1 MSAKTPIRTVFND
14 SNVATGLAE
23 FQSGEFIALTHGG
36 LGASLSIGSA
46 GQVLKVNSGASAL
59 EFGNVEAVVNIDNA
73 SNLTSNTLAASDLF
87 LVSDGGTE
95 GRATLSQ
102 IQTAIKDTTATLTN
116 KSISGS
122 ANTLSNIPIS
132 AISFSGSTITGITSI
147 TSGTVVI
154 SDRNIKT
161 SDSTN
166 LVLNEAVD
174 ISNAGAIT
182 GASLNLSG
190 NAIVSG
196 NLTVSG
202 TTTTLETTNSVISD
216 KLIELAT
223 GTSGTPSGDVGIVG
237 ERGSSNNIFFGFDES
252 ADEFTVG
259 TGTFTG
265 ATTGDLSITKGTFSS
280 AGNRIYNGSNYVAL
294 VSPSLGGANVT
305 LTLPSNDG
313 DTNQVL
319 ITDGSGNLSFSS
331 VSAASGAGLSN
342 VVEDTTPQ
350 LGGNLDVQTNNIVS
364 TSNRSISIL
373 PNGSGV
379 VKLDGDGSSGGVSVS
394 DGLIDIRTGTG
405 SVAKVKFYC
414 ESSNAHAQTL
424 QAAAHSLSA
433 SNTLSLPHVGTILA
447 TTDGAQTL
455 TNKTLTSPS
464 ISNAANTGTATFGGA
479 NGVSIAQG
487 FIKIKNGGTQ
497 SYIDFYCE
505 SSNAHYVR
513 LQAPAHSAFSGNP
526 TVTLPATTAT
536 LVGTDT
542 TDTLTNKTLT
552 SPDINTP
559 DIDGGTVDGTVIG
572 GNTAAAGTF
581 TTVVGQ
587 SADFDNVF
595 IDGNTIST
603 QDSNGNLTLSPNGT
617 GTVVVP
623 SGYKDRS
630 GFGANSLVSKEY
642 VDAVKVGL
650 DFKDSV
656 RVASTANVTVSGPGA
671 AIDGVTLSSGDRV
684 LLKNQSTGSQNG
696 IYIFNGSGSAMTRAT
711 DADSSTEVTAGMFVF
726 VEEGTVNADN
736 GFVLTTDG
744 SITVGS
750 TALTFTQFSGAGQIT
765 AGNGLTKS
773 GNTINAVGGNTLTAA
788 ANSIDIKGV
797 TTTATGDL
805 IVGANGANGGYTR
818 LAKPGANNAF
828 LTMGTAGT
836 ASWTTEIDGGTF

>member
-1 MSAKTPIRTVFND
+1 MSSKTPIRAVFND

-23 FQSGEFIALTHGG
+23 FQSGEFIPLSHGG
-36 LGASLSIGSA
+36 IGASLSIGSA

-59 EFGNVEAVVNIDNA
+59 EFGSVEAIVNIDGA
-73 SNLTSNTLAASDLF
+73 TNLTSNTLASSDLF

-102 IQTAIKDTTATLTN
+102 IQAAIKDTTATLTN

-132 AISFSGSTITGITSI
+132 AISFSGSTITGITSL

-190 NAIVSG
+190 NATVSG

-373 PNGSGV
+373 PNGSGKV
-379 VKLDGDGSSGGVSVS
+379 LLDGDGSSGGVAVS
-394 DGLIDIRTGTG
+394 DGLIDIFTGTG
-405 SVAKVKFYC
+405 SVSKVKFYC
-414 ESSNAHAQTL
+414 EYSNAHAQTL
-424 QAAAHSLSA
+424 QAQPHSA
-433 SNTLSLPHVGTILA
+433 SSSAVLTLPIATGTLIGTGDSGTVSNAMLAKKTVTISDDSSTAVSVPLGGGFTILGGSGITTA
-447 TTDGAQTL
+447 LNGSEMTIATDGAVVTE
-455 TNKTLTSPS
+455 TS
-464 ISNAANTGTATFGGA
+464 
-479 NGVSIAQG
+479 
-487 FIKIKNGGTQ
+487 
-497 SYIDFYCE
+497 
-505 SSNAHYVR
+505 
-513 LQAPAHSAFSGNP
+513 
-526 TVTLPATTAT
+526 
-536 LVGTDT
+536 
-542 TDTLTNKTLT
+542 TDTLTNK
-552 SPDINTP
+552 S
-559 DIDGGTVDGTVIG
+559 ID
-572 GNTAAAGTF
+572 
-581 TTVVGQ
+581 
-587 SADFDNVF
+587 SDN
-595 IDGNTIST
+595 NTITNLVNADIKS
-603 QDSNGNLTLSPNGT
+603 SAAIAFSKMENLTT
-617 GTVVVP
+617 A
-623 SGYKDRS
+623 R
-630 GFGANSLVSKEY
+630 ALVSDGSGD
-642 VDAVKVGL
+642 V
-650 DFKDSV
+650 SV
-656 RVASTANVTVSGPGA
+656 SDVTSTEIGHL
-671 AIDGVTLSSGDRV
+671 DGVT
-684 LLKNQSTGSQNG
+684 
-696 IYIFNGSGSAMTRAT
+696 AT
-711 DADSSTEVTAGMFVF
+711 TAELNF
-726 VEEGTVNADN
+726 
-736 GFVLTTDG
+736 TDG
-744 SITVGS
+744 VTSNIQ
-750 TALTFTQFSGAGQIT
+750 TQ
-765 AGNGLTKS
+765 LDTKAS
-773 GNTINAVGGNTLTAA
+773 
-788 ANSIDIKGV
+788 
-797 TTTATGDL
+797 
-805 IVGANGANGGYTR
+805 
-818 LAKPGANNAF
+818 NAF
-828 LTMGTAGT
+828 AIAQAVALG
-836 ASWTTEIDGGTF
+836 

>member
-1 MSAKTPIRTVFND
+1 MSSKTPIRAVFND

-23 FQSGEFIALTHGG
+23 YQSGEFIPLTHGG

-46 GQVLKVNSGASAL
+46 GQVLKVNSGGSAL
-59 EFGNVEAVVNIDNA
+59 EFGAVEAIVNIDNA

-122 ANTLSNIPIS
+122 SNTLSNIPIS
-132 AISFSGSTITGITSI
+132 AISFSGSTITGITSL

-174 ISNAGAIT
+174 ISSAGAIT
-182 GASLNLSG
+182 GGSLNLSG

-313 DTNQVL
+313 DSNQVL
-319 ITDGSGNLSFSS
+319 VTDGSGNLSFTS
-331 VSAASGAGLSN
+331 VDAASGAGLSN
-342 VVEDTTPQ
+342 VVEDTSPQ
-350 LGGNLDVQTNNIVS
+350 LGGDLDVQTNDIVS

-424 QAAAHSLSA
+424 QAQPHSA
-433 SNTLSLPHVGTILA
+433 SSSAVLTLPVATGTLIGTGDSGTVSNTMLAGSIANSKLSNSTVTIADDSSTAVSVPLGGGFTILGGSGITTA
-447 TTDGAQTL
+447 LNGSEMTIATDGAVVTE
-455 TNKTLTSPS
+455 TS
-464 ISNAANTGTATFGGA
+464 
-479 NGVSIAQG
+479 
-487 FIKIKNGGTQ
+487 
-497 SYIDFYCE
+497 
-505 SSNAHYVR
+505 
-513 LQAPAHSAFSGNP
+513 
-526 TVTLPATTAT
+526 
-536 LVGTDT
+536 
-542 TDTLTNKTLT
+542 TDTLTNK
-552 SPDINTP
+552 S
-559 DIDGGTVDGTVIG
+559 ID
-572 GNTAAAGTF
+572 
-581 TTVVGQ
+581 
-587 SADFDNVF
+587 SDN
-595 IDGNTIST
+595 NTIT
-603 QDSNGNLTLSPNGT
+603 NL
-617 GTVVVP
+617 
-623 SGYKDRS
+623 
-630 GFGANSLVSKEY
+630 
-642 VDAVKVGL
+642 
-650 DFKDSV
+650 
-656 RVASTANVTVSGPGA
+656 
-671 AIDGVTLSSGDRV
+671 
-684 LLKNQSTGSQNG
+684 
-696 IYIFNGSGSAMTRAT
+696 
-711 DADSSTEVTAGMFVF
+711 
-726 VEEGTVNADN
+726 VNADIKSSAAIAFSKMEN
-736 GFVLTTDG
+736 LTTARALVSDG
-744 SITVGS
+744 SGDVS
-750 TALTFTQFSGAGQIT
+750 VS
-765 AGNGLTKS
+765 
-773 GNTINAVGGNTLTAA
+773 
-788 ANSIDIKGV
+788 DV
-797 TTTATGDL
+797 T
-805 IVGANGANGGYTR
+805 
-818 LAKPGANNAF
+818 
-828 LTMGTAGT
+828 
-836 ASWTTEIDGGTF
+836 STEIGHLDGVSSNLQTQLDAKAAKSFAIAQAVALG

>member
-1 MSAKTPIRTVFND
+1 MSSKTPIRAVFND

-23 FQSGEFIALTHGG
+23 YQSVEFIPLTHGG

-46 GQVLKVNSGASAL
+46 GQVLKVNSGGSAL
-59 EFGNVEAVVNIDNA
+59 EFGAVEAIVNIDNA

-122 ANTLSNIPIS
+122 SNTLSNIPIS
-132 AISFSGSTITGITSI
+132 AISFSGSTITGITSL

-190 NAIVSG
+190 NAVVSG

-342 VVEDTTPQ
+342 IVEDTSPQ

-373 PNGSGV
+373 PNGSGKV
-379 VKLDGDGSSGGVSVS
+379 LLDGDGSSGGVAVS
-394 DGLIDIRTGTG
+394 DGLVDIFTGTG
-405 SVAKVKFYC
+405 SVSKVKFYC

-424 QAAAHSLSA
+424 QAQPHSA
-433 SNTLSLPHVGTILA
+433 SSSAVLTLPIATGTLIGTGDSGTVSNAMLANKTVTISDDSSTAVSVPLGGGFTILGGSGITTA
-447 TTDGAQTL
+447 LNGSEMTIATDGAVVTE
-455 TNKTLTSPS
+455 TS
-464 ISNAANTGTATFGGA
+464 
-479 NGVSIAQG
+479 
-487 FIKIKNGGTQ
+487 
-497 SYIDFYCE
+497 
-505 SSNAHYVR
+505 
-513 LQAPAHSAFSGNP
+513 
-526 TVTLPATTAT
+526 
-536 LVGTDT
+536 
-542 TDTLTNKTLT
+542 TDTLTNK
-552 SPDINTP
+552 S
-559 DIDGGTVDGTVIG
+559 ID
-572 GNTAAAGTF
+572 
-581 TTVVGQ
+581 
-587 SADFDNVF
+587 SDN
-595 IDGNTIST
+595 NTIT
-603 QDSNGNLTLSPNGT
+603 NL
-617 GTVVVP
+617 
-623 SGYKDRS
+623 
-630 GFGANSLVSKEY
+630 
-642 VDAVKVGL
+642 
-650 DFKDSV
+650 
-656 RVASTANVTVSGPGA
+656 
-671 AIDGVTLSSGDRV
+671 
-684 LLKNQSTGSQNG
+684 
-696 IYIFNGSGSAMTRAT
+696 
-711 DADSSTEVTAGMFVF
+711 
-726 VEEGTVNADN
+726 VNADIKSSAAIAFSKMEN
-736 GFVLTTDG
+736 LTTARALVSDG
-744 SITVGS
+744 SGDVS
-750 TALTFTQFSGAGQIT
+750 VSD
-765 AGNGLTKS
+765 
-773 GNTINAVGGNTLTAA
+773 V
-788 ANSIDIKGV
+788 
-797 TTTATGDL
+797 TATEIGHLDGVSSAIQTQL
-805 IVGANGANGGYTR
+805 DNKA
-818 LAKPGANNAF
+818 AKSFAIAQAVALG
-828 LTMGTAGT
+828 
-836 ASWTTEIDGGTF
+836 

>member
-1 MSAKTPIRTVFND
+1 MSSKTPIRAVFND

-23 FQSGEFIALTHGG
+23 FQSGEFIPLSHGG
-36 LGASLSIGSA
+36 IGASLSIGSA

-59 EFGNVEAVVNIDNA
+59 EFGSVEAIVNIDGA
-73 SNLTSNTLAASDLF
+73 TNLTSNTLASSDLF

-102 IQTAIKDTTATLTN
+102 IQAAIKATTATLTN

-132 AISFSGSTITGITSI
+132 AISFSGSTITGITSL

-190 NAIVSG
+190 NATVSG

-237 ERGSSNNIFFGFDES
+237 ERGSSNNIFLGFDES

-305 LTLPSNDG
+305 LTLPANDG

-342 VVEDTTPQ
+342 IVEDTSPQ
-350 LGGNLDVQTNNIVS
+350 LGGNLDVQTNDIVS

-373 PNGSGV
+373 PNGSGKV
-379 VKLDGDGSSGGVSVS
+379 LLDGDGSSGGVAVS
-394 DGLIDIRTGTG
+394 DGLVDIFTGTG
-405 SVAKVKFYC
+405 SVSKVKFYC

-424 QAAAHSLSA
+424 QAQPHSA
-433 SNTLSLPHVGTILA
+433 SSSAVLTLPIATGTLIGTGDSGTVSNTMLANKTVTISDDSSTAVSVPLGGGFTILGGSGITTA
-447 TTDGAQTL
+447 LNGSEMTIATDGAVVTE
-455 TNKTLTSPS
+455 TS
-464 ISNAANTGTATFGGA
+464 
-479 NGVSIAQG
+479 
-487 FIKIKNGGTQ
+487 
-497 SYIDFYCE
+497 
-505 SSNAHYVR
+505 
-513 LQAPAHSAFSGNP
+513 
-526 TVTLPATTAT
+526 
-536 LVGTDT
+536 
-542 TDTLTNKTLT
+542 TDTLTNK
-552 SPDINTP
+552 S
-559 DIDGGTVDGTVIG
+559 ID
-572 GNTAAAGTF
+572 
-581 TTVVGQ
+581 
-587 SADFDNVF
+587 SDN
-595 IDGNTIST
+595 NTIT
-603 QDSNGNLTLSPNGT
+603 NL
-617 GTVVVP
+617 
-623 SGYKDRS
+623 
-630 GFGANSLVSKEY
+630 
-642 VDAVKVGL
+642 
-650 DFKDSV
+650 
-656 RVASTANVTVSGPGA
+656 
-671 AIDGVTLSSGDRV
+671 
-684 LLKNQSTGSQNG
+684 
-696 IYIFNGSGSAMTRAT
+696 
-711 DADSSTEVTAGMFVF
+711 
-726 VEEGTVNADN
+726 VNADIKSSAAIAFSKMEN
-736 GFVLTTDG
+736 LTTARALVSDG
-744 SITVGS
+744 SGDVS
-750 TALTFTQFSGAGQIT
+750 VS
-765 AGNGLTKS
+765 
-773 GNTINAVGGNTLTAA
+773 
-788 ANSIDIKGV
+788 DV
-797 TTTATGDL
+797 T
-805 IVGANGANGGYTR
+805 
-818 LAKPGANNAF
+818 
-828 LTMGTAGT
+828 
-836 ASWTTEIDGGTF
+836 STEIGHLDGVSSNLQTQLDNKAAKSFAIAQAVALG

>member
-1 MSAKTPIRTVFND
+1 MSSKTPIRAVFND

-23 FQSGEFIALTHGG
+23 YQSGEFIPLTHGG

-73 SNLTSNTLAASDLF
+73 TNLTSATLASSDLF

-102 IQTAIKDTTATLTN
+102 IQAAIKDTTATLTN

-132 AISFSGSTITGITSI
+132 AISFSGSTITGITSL

-174 ISNAGAIT
+174 ISSAGAIT
-182 GASLNLSG
+182 GGSLNLSG
-190 NAIVSG
+190 NAVVSG

-305 LTLPSNDG
+305 LTLPANDG

-342 VVEDTTPQ
+342 IVEDTSPQ

-373 PNGSGV
+373 PNGSGKV
-379 VKLDGDGSSGGVSVS
+379 LLDGDGSSGGVAVS
-394 DGLIDIRTGTG
+394 DGLVDIFTGTG
-405 SVAKVKFYC
+405 SVSKVKFYC

-424 QAAAHSLSA
+424 QAQPHSA
-433 SNTLSLPHVGTILA
+433 SSSAVLTLPIATGTLIGTGDSGTVSNTMLANNTVSISDDSSTAVNVPLGGGFTILGGSGITTA
-447 TTDGAQTL
+447 LNGSEMTIATDGGVVTE
-455 TNKTLTSPS
+455 TS
-464 ISNAANTGTATFGGA
+464 
-479 NGVSIAQG
+479 
-487 FIKIKNGGTQ
+487 
-497 SYIDFYCE
+497 
-505 SSNAHYVR
+505 
-513 LQAPAHSAFSGNP
+513 
-526 TVTLPATTAT
+526 
-536 LVGTDT
+536 
-542 TDTLTNKTLT
+542 TDTLTNKSL
-552 SPDINTP
+552 NFA
-559 DIDGGTVDGTVIG
+559 
-572 GNTAAAGTF
+572 NNTF
-581 TTVVGQ
+581 TTTLAQLQTAVSDATLVDLDDSQ
-587 SADFDNVF
+587 TFTNKAIDSDN
-595 IDGNTIST
+595 NTIT
-603 QDSNGNLTLSPNGT
+603 N
-617 GTVVVP
+617 
-623 SGYKDRS
+623 
-630 GFGANSLVSKEY
+630 
-642 VDAVKVGL
+642 
-650 DFKDSV
+650 
-656 RVASTANVTVSGPGA
+656 
-671 AIDGVTLSSGDRV
+671 I
-684 LLKNQSTGSQNG
+684 
-696 IYIFNGSGSAMTRAT
+696 
-711 DADSSTEVTAGMFVF
+711 
-726 VEEGTVNADN
+726 VNADIKSSAAIAFSKMEN
-736 GFVLTTDG
+736 LTTARALVSDG
-744 SITVGS
+744 SGDVS
-750 TALTFTQFSGAGQIT
+750 VS
-765 AGNGLTKS
+765 
-773 GNTINAVGGNTLTAA
+773 
-788 ANSIDIKGV
+788 DV
-797 TTTATGDL
+797 TSA
-805 IVGANGANGGYTR
+805 
-818 LAKPGANNAF
+818 
-828 LTMGTAGT
+828 
-836 ASWTTEIDGGTF
+836 EIDHLDGVSSNIQTQLDAKAAKSFAIAQAVALG